1 MTITIIVATDQ
12 QNGIGANNQLM
23 WHLPSDL
30 KFFKQTTTG
39 HTIIMGRKTYD
50 SIGKPLPKR
59 QSMVITKQQ
68 NLKIEGVQVFNAM
81 ADALAACNAQKEVF
95 IIGGAEIYKL
105 ALPLANK
112 IYLTKVEGVFAA
124 DVFFPEILATE
135 WKETENVF
143 YPKNDKNALD
153 FSLITLVRI

>member
-12 QNGIGANNQLM
+12 NNGIGANNQLL
-23 WHLPSDL
+23 WHLPADL

-50 SIGKPLPKR
+50 SIGKPLPNR
-59 QSMVITKQQ
+59 QSIVVSRQK
-68 NLKIEGVQVFNAM
+68 NLKIEGVIIYNAV
-81 ADALAACNAQKEVF
+81 ADALTACQNEKEVF

-105 ALPLANK
+105 ALPLAQK
-112 IYLTKVEGVFAA
+112 IYISKVNGVFDA

-135 WKETENVF
+135 WKETNQIY
-143 YPKNDKNALD
+143 YPKDEKNALD
-153 FSLITLVRI
+153 FTLVTLERI

>member
-12 QNGIGANNQLM
+12 HNGIGANNQLL
-23 WHLPSDL
+23 WHLPADL

-50 SIGKPLPKR
+50 SIGKPLPNR
-59 QSMVITKQQ
+59 QSMVITKQP

-81 ADALAACNAQKEVF
+81 ADALAACDVEKEVF

-112 IYLTKVEGVFAA
+112 IYLTKVEGIFNA
-124 DVFFPEILATE
+124 DVFFPEILTSE
-135 WKETENVF
+135 WKETEHTF
-143 YPKNDKNALD
+143 YPKDEKNAFD
-153 FSLITLVRI
+153 FTLITLVRI